1 MDDLTDILSLA
12 SPQFLITLAVI
23 ILGVSI
29 CSFFFFKIL
38 FSGSKT
44 KLCLID
50 GLYATN
56 FLIIAVI
63 LPLKV
68 KGKKVDLKIKG
79 SAGLVL
85 LPLPNWGDR
94 LDKAEVPYSRSSRG
108 RRPLLQLSQ
117 V

>member
-12 SPQFLITLAVI
+12 SIQFLITLAVI

-56 FLIIAVI
+56 FLTIAVI

-68 KGKKVDLKIKG
+68 KPLEVDHELKD
-79 SAGLVL
+79 LV
-85 LPLPNWGDR
+85 
-94 LDKAEVPYSRSSRG
+94 
-108 RRPLLQLSQ
+108 
-117 V
+117 